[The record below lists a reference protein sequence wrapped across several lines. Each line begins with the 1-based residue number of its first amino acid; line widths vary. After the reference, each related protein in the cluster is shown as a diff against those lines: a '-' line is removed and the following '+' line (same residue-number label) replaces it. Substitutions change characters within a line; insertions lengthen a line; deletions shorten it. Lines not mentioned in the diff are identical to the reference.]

1 MVTSSLV
8 PSVLFTSSVSTRQLK
23 AIRAFFFVPVSCS
36 RSQLPALKI
45 ISSTLLPDRST
56 TYFRSAL
63 ISYSAIYKS
72 ELRLLKA
79 TDAILVL
86 ALLI

>member
-23 AIRAFFFVPVSCS
+23 AIRAFFLCPQAAAVAND
-36 RSQLPALKI
+36 PALKI

-63 ISYSAIYKS
+63 ISFRALYNS
-72 ELRLLKA
+72 ELRLIMA
-79 TDAILVL
+79 TDAILVR

>member
-8 PSVLFTSSVSTRQLK
+8 PSVLFTSSVSTQQLK
-23 AIRAFFFVPVSCS
+23 AVRAFFCA
-36 RSQLPALKI
+36 RKLQLQPTRRTQNHQLYLTA
-45 ISSTLLPDRST
+45 DRSA
-56 TYFRSAL
+56 TYSRPSL
-63 ISYSAIYKS
+63 ISYRAIYKS

>member
-8 PSVLFTSSVSTRQLK
+8 PSVLFTSSVSTQQLK
-23 AIRAFFFVPVSCS
+23 AIRAFFCARSCNC
-36 RSQLPALKI
+36 SQRPALKI

-56 TYFRSAL
+56 TYFRTAL
-63 ISYSAIYKS
+63 ISYRALYNP

>member
-8 PSVLFTSSVSTRQLK
+8 PSVLFTSSVSTQQLK
-23 AIRAFFFVPVSCS
+23 AIRAFFCA
-36 RSQLPALKI
+36 RKLQLQPTPRTQNHQLYLTA
-45 ISSTLLPDRST
+45 DRSA
-56 TYFRSAL
+56 TYSRPSL
-63 ISYSAIYKS
+63 ISYSALYNS
-72 ELRLLKA
+72 ELRLIMA